1 MRFMIHAM
9 VTRLHSPRALSRPR
23 LENWLNPSTD
33 LMMPDTGSGVFSRCA
48 ILSTGVGYSVR
59 FDQPKLTGPDGLLV
73 H

>member
-1 MRFMIHAM
+1 
-9 VTRLHSPRALSRPR
+9 